1 MAVTPYQAMAAL
13 IYLACVRGDVG
24 RNLLLERDGKHPPG
38 TLANQLIEVDDELR
52 AALFSHYTQHAASLP
67 RRRWHADDLQLV
79 GQAGRYAALSS
90 RKRIH
95 NFR

>member
-1 MAVTPYQAMAAL
+1 M
-13 IYLACVRGDVG
+13 RGDVG
-24 RNLLLERDGKHPPG
+24 RNLLLEGDGKHPPG
-38 TLANQLIEVDDELR
+38 TLTDQLVEVDDELG
-52 AALFSHYTQHAASLP
+52 AASCPTTLNTAASLP

-90 RKRIH
+90 KKPIH

>member
-1 MAVTPYQAMAAL
+1 MAAR
-13 IYLACVRGDVG
+13 ISLACVRGDGG
-24 RNLLLERDGKHPPG
+24 RNLFLERHRQHPPG
-38 TLANQLIEVDDELR
+38 TSQTSSSRSMTNSERPSSPTTLN
-52 AALFSHYTQHAASLP
+52 TAASLP

-90 RKRIH
+90 GKPIH